1 MKTPTKRR
9 KKKEEPFLY
18 DTTRLVQGRRMK
30 MYTVWNTLTNAR
42 QINHGSRID
51 LILFSDEKMVQRISN
66 ADIWPF

>member
-1 MKTPTKRR
+1 MKNPNQKERE
-9 KKKEEPFLY
+9 KEEPFLY

-51 LILFSDEKMVQRISN
+51 LILLVMKNGTKNI
-66 ADIWPF
+66 